1 MTRPFTVRADTSV
14 CQGHQLC
21 QGEAPSV
28 FGFDRDADVVVI
40 LDEHPAESLRHDV
53 TQAVKYCPAFALS
66 IEESADDTAP
76 TEEG

>member
-1 MTRPFTVRADTSV
+1 MGFRVVADIDV

-28 FGFDRDADVVVI
+28 FGFDRDADVVTV
-40 LDEHPAESLRHDV
+40 LDEHPDESLRPEV

-66 IEESADDTAP
+66 IEETAD
-76 TEEG
+76 E